1 MDGWSIN
8 TNLISIAAYGRNFRD
23 AGSCLISAQPPENYQ
38 EHW

>member
-1 MDGWSIN
+1 M
-8 TNLISIAAYGRNFRD
+8 AAYGHNFRD